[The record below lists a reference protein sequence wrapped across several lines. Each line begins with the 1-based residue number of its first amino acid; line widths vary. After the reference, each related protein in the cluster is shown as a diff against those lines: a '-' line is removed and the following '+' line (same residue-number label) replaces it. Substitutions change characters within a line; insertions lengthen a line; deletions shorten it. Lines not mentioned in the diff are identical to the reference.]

1 MFKSFRSK
9 LTGSYLL
16 IILILILIA
25 GGMAY
30 FGFKNYYLLNL
41 EQRLTK
47 EAFLIADIIKYMQP
61 GTEQEY
67 HDLCATAA
75 RDSAMRVSI
84 IDKDGQVLGDSNF
97 DASLMETHKSRP
109 EVYQALHGKT
119 GVSLR
124 YSTTEKVN
132 MLYVAVPYSHQTQS
146 GVVRLAMPLSDL
158 ATINQKILMIMLLAL
173 LVSAILAALLSI
185 FMARRISKPLDEI
198 TAAARDISDGNLK
211 RRISCHSDGELG
223 YLAGAFND
231 MSENIEQGI
240 IELNEIKNRF
250 EALLE
255 NTVNGIIMIDARGII
270 TYINPAALNLLNI
283 HEDVTGR
290 NKMEVICNYD
300 LLQIIGQIRDDLQ
313 PVTREIVLHQS
324 GGKTIEANIV
334 PIAGGESKNQSI
346 LAVLN
351 DISEL
356 KKLDQIRKDFVANV
370 SHELKTPLASISG
383 FAETLMN
390 EKGEDKATVIEFS
403 RIIYEEAQRLKVMI
417 NSLLELSRLEADKS
431 EVNFQPTDID
441 AVLRSAL
448 NLIKH
453 QQLPQ
458 KINLEY
464 IPAAEKPVIES
475 DADLIIQ
482 VVSNLL
488 DNAIKYS
495 PEGSTVKLQ
504 LEEMEKNIKIN
515 VTDTGIG
522 IPEQEQQRIFERFY
536 RVDKAR
542 SRKTGGSGLGLA
554 IAKHLLEK
562 LGGSIN
568 VVSKPGEGS
577 TFSVY
582 LPKNHNFK

>member
-16 IILILILIA
+16 IILIFIMIA

-47 EAFLIADIIKYMQP
+47 EAYLIAETIRYMQP
-61 GTEQEY
+61 RSETQY
-67 HDLCATAA
+67 DALCENTA
-75 RDSAMRVSI
+75 RDSAMRVTI
-84 IDKDGQVLGDSNF
+84 IDLNGKVLGDS
-97 DASLMETHKSRP
+97 DSDVREMENHKSRP
-109 EVYQALHGKT
+109 EVYQAMHGEI
-119 GVSLR
+119 GVALR
-124 YSTTEKVN
+124 YSNTKKIN
-132 MLYVAVPYSHQTQS
+132 MLYVAVPFSYPTNN

-158 ATINQKILMIMLLAL
+158 AAVNRKILMIMLLAL
-173 LVSAILAALLSI
+173 LVSAVLSALLSI
-185 FMARRISKPLDEI
+185 FMAQRISGPLDEI
-198 TAAARDISDGNLK
+198 TAAAKDISGGNLK
-211 RRISCHSDGELG
+211 RRISCHSDDELG

-250 EALLE
+250 EVLLE
-255 NTVNGIIMIDARGII
+255 NTVNGIIMIDTRGII

-283 HEDVTGR
+283 HEVVTGR
-290 NKMEVICNYD
+290 SETEVIGNYE
-300 LLQIIGQIRDDLQ
+300 LLEIIGQVKALMQ
-313 PVTREIVLHQS
+313 PVTKSIVLHQS

-334 PIAGGESKNQSI
+334 PIAGGESTNQGI

-356 KKLDQIRKDFVANV
+356 KKIDQIRKDFVANV

-390 EKGEDKATVIEFS
+390 ENGENIETVNEFS
-403 RIIYEEAQRLKVMI
+403 RIIYEEAQRLKTMI

-431 EVNFQPTDID
+431 EVKFQPTDID
-441 AVLRSAL
+441 TVLKSAL
-448 NLIKH
+448 HLMQH
-453 QQLPQ
+453 QQLSQ
-458 KINLEY
+458 SIKLEY
-464 IPAAEKPVIES
+464 IPATGKPVIES
-475 DADLIIQ
+475 NADLIIQ
-482 VVSNLL
+482 IVSNLL

-504 LEEMEKNIKIN
+504 LEELETNVRIN
-515 VTDTGIG
+515 VIDTGIG
-522 IPEQEQQRIFERFY
+522 IPEQEKQRIFERFY

-562 LGGSIN
+562 LGGSIT
-568 VVSKPGEGS
+568 VISKPGEGS

-582 LPKNHNFK
+582 LPKDHKLK

>member
-16 IILILILIA
+16 IILILIMIA

-47 EAFLIADIIKYMQP
+47 EAYLITDIIKYMQP
-61 GTEQEY
+61 GSEAEY
-67 HDLCATAA
+67 HDLCAAAA
-75 RDSAMRVSI
+75 RDSAMRVTI
-84 IDKDGQVLGDSNF
+84 IDMNGKVLGDS
-97 DASLMETHKSRP
+97 DSDVREMENHKSRP
-109 EVYQALHGKT
+109 EIYQAMHGKT
-119 GVSLR
+119 GVALR
-124 YSTTEKVN
+124 YSSTKKIN
-132 MLYVAVPYSHQTQS
+132 MLYVAVPYSQQTQN
-146 GVVRLAMPLSDL
+146 GVIRLAMPLSDL
-158 ATINQKILMIMLLAL
+158 AVVNRKILMIMLLAS
-173 LVSAILAALLSI
+173 LVSAILSALLSI
-185 FMARRISKPLDEI
+185 IMARRISGPLDEI
-198 TAAARDISDGNLK
+198 MAAVKDISGGNLK
-211 RRISCHSDGELG
+211 RRISCHSDDELG

-250 EALLE
+250 EVLLE
-255 NTVNGIIMIDARGII
+255 NTVNGIIMIDTRGII
-270 TYINPAALNLLNI
+270 TYINPAALNLLDI
-283 HEDVTGR
+283 HENVTGR
-290 NKMEVICNYD
+290 SETEVIGNYE
-300 LLQIIGQIRDDLQ
+300 LLEIIGQVKTFMQ
-313 PVTREIVLHQS
+313 PVSKPIVLHQS

-334 PIAGGESKNQSI
+334 PITGGKSTNQGV

-356 KKLDQIRKDFVANV
+356 KKIDQIRKDFVANV

-390 EKGEDKATVIEFS
+390 ENGENKETVNEFS
-403 RIIYEEAQRLKVMI
+403 RIIYEEAQRLKTMI

-431 EVNFQPTDID
+431 EVKFQPTDID

-448 NLIKH
+448 NLVQH

-458 KINLEY
+458 TINLEY
-464 IPAAEKPVIES
+464 IPAAGKSVIES
-475 DADLIIQ
+475 NADLIIQ
-482 VVSNLL
+482 VISNLL

-495 PEGSTVKLQ
+495 PEGSTVKMQ
-504 LEEMEKNIKIN
+504 MEELETN
-515 VTDTGIG
+515 VRISVIDTGIG

-562 LGGSIN
+562 LDGSIT

-577 TFSVY
+577 TFSIY
-582 LPKNHNFK
+582 LPKKHKYK